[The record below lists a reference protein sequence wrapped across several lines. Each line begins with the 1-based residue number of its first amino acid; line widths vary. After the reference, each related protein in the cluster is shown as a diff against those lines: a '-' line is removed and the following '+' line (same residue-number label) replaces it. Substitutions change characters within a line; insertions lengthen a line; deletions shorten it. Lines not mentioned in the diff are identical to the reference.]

1 MRKMKILKSTFSS
14 SIFFIF
20 FIVIVIKVKSFLA
33 ESLPSTSY
41 DSIFLGGG
49 PDLRCY
55 NLNNKFSPL
64 LSTVTCRN
72 KTGRGTAVLDCD
84 VWSPTY
90 SEAVMSI
97 AWQPKMAKW
106 LKGVMIQSHYMPVT
120 MSGAIFKFPTL
131 LLLLSK

>member
-1 MRKMKILKSTFSS
+1 MNQTLLIVYEKNENPKIY
-14 SIFFIF
+14 IFIIDFFYF

-97 AWQPKMAKW
+97 A
-106 LKGVMIQSHYMPVT
+106 
-120 MSGAIFKFPTL
+120 
-131 LLLLSK
+131 